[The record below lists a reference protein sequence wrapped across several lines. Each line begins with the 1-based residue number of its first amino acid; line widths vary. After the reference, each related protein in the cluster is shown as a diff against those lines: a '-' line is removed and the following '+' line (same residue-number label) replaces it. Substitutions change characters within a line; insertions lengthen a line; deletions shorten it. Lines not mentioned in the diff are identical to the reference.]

1 MRFSCVL
8 LLAAVMQAST
18 PRIESNVIYGMYSG
32 LALLMEVYYPEKSNG
47 YGVVFISGSGWHAPQ
62 EYSAEPLSKGGQGK
76 LYAPVLTAA
85 GYTVF
90 SISHR
95 AAPRFRY
102 PGAVEDVQRAVRYV
116 RNHAAH
122 YNIRADR
129 IGAVGGSSGGHLVLM
144 LGLMDGKG
152 DAKDA
157 DPVNRESA
165 KVQCVV
171 ARAAPADLAAM
182 SGSGGGGAIAS
193 FIGMP
198 APNREMGGTVEARI
212 YREASPIS
220 YVTADDP
227 PVLLMHGE
235 ADETVPIKQS
245 EAMEAAL
252 RKAGVEVKF
261 LHPRRNA
268 WPDVR

>member
-1 MRFSCVL
+1 M
-8 LLAAVMQAST
+8 
-18 PRIESNVIYGMYSG
+18 PRRV
-32 LALLMEVYYPEKSNG
+32 
-47 YGVVFISGSGWHAPQ
+47 
-62 EYSAEPLSKGGQGK
+62 SAIP
-76 LYAPVLTAA
+76 A
-85 GYTVF
+85 
-90 SISHR
+90 
-95 AAPRFRY
+95 
-102 PGAVEDVQRAVRYV
+102 AVEDAQRAVRYV
-116 RNHAAH
+116 RHHAAQ

-152 DAKDA
+152 DPQDA

-171 ARAAPADLAAM
+171 ARAAPADLAEM
-182 SGSGGGGAIAS
+182 SRSGGGGAVTS

-198 APNREMGGTVEARI
+198 APSRETGGATEVRI

-235 ADETVPIKQS
+235 ADETVPIAQS
-245 EAMEAAL
+245 EKMEAAL
-252 RKAGVEVKF
+252 RSAGVTVKF
-261 LHPRRNA
+261 LRIPGGTHGPTFGNPANA
-268 WPDVR
+268 PDYMGEMVRWLDQHLRQVK

>member
-1 MRFSCVL
+1 
-8 LLAAVMQAST
+8 
-18 PRIESNVIYGMYSG
+18 
-32 LALLMEVYYPEKSNG
+32 MED
-47 YGVVFISGSGWHAPQ
+47 A
-62 EYSAEPLSKGGQGK
+62 
-76 LYAPVLTAA
+76 
-85 GYTVF
+85 
-90 SISHR
+90 
-95 AAPRFRY
+95 
-102 PGAVEDVQRAVRYV
+102 QRAVRYV
-116 RNHAAH
+116 RHHAAQ

-152 DAKDA
+152 DPQDA

-171 ARAAPADLAAM
+171 ARAAPADLAEM
-182 SGSGGGGAIAS
+182 SRSGGGGAVTS

-198 APNREMGGTVEARI
+198 APSREAGGQTEVRI

-235 ADETVPIKQS
+235 ADETVPIAQS
-245 EAMEAAL
+245 EKMEAAL
-252 RKAGVEVKF
+252 RSAGVTVKF
-261 LHPRRNA
+261 LRIPGGTHGPTFGNPANA
-268 WPDVR
+268 PDYMGEMVAVVGSAFAPGKMTSLCGRSELGPAAQAFTYTMLGRFRPKRVVCSNACAS

>member
-1 MRFSCVL
+1 MRRRNIVL
-8 LLAAVMQAST
+8 NRS
-18 PRIESNVIYGMYSG
+18 PRG
-32 LALLMEVYYPEKSNG
+32 P
-47 YGVVFISGSGWHAPQ
+47 
-62 EYSAEPLSKGGQGK
+62 QGK
-76 LYAPVLTAA
+76 LYAPRLTAA

-102 PGAVEDVQRAVRYV
+102 PAAVEDAQRAVRYV
-116 RNHAAH
+116 RHHAAQ
-122 YNIRADR
+122 YNIRAER

-144 LGLMDGKG
+144 LGVMDGNG
-152 DAKDA
+152 DPQDA

-171 ARAAPADLAAM
+171 ARAAPAELATM
-182 SGSGGGGAIAS
+182 STGGAAATTS

-198 APNREMGGTVEARI
+198 APGRETGATEVRV

-220 YVTADDP
+220 HVTADDP

-235 ADETVPIKQS
+235 ADQIVPIGQS
-245 EAMEAAL
+245 EKMEAAL
-252 RKAGVEVKF
+252 RSAGIPVEFLRIPGGTHGSTFGNPSNAPDYMGAMVKW
-261 LHPRRNA
+261 LDRHLR
-268 WPDVR
+268 DVK